1 LSSRLFSFFVI
12 STERSEWRDLINAPL
27 AQAASRR
34 DISTTLDMTGGGDVL
49 DKPSGKAER
58 STTLDMTGGED
69 TLKTEKVK
77 KSIFLI

>member
-1 LSSRLFSFFVI
+1 MHL
-12 STERSEWRDLINAPL
+12 L

-34 DISTTLDMTGGGDVL
+34 EVL

-58 STTLDMTGGED
+58 STTLEMIGGGYARHDRKGTLEMTGGED

-77 KSIFLI
+77 KGLFLR